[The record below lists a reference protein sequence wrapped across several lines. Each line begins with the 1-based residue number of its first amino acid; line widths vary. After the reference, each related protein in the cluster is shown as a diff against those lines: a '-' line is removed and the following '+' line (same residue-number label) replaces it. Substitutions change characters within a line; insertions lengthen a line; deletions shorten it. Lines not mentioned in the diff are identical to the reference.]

1 MKTETAIKKARNV
14 ARKYCRENESEKVY
28 IIEFRNS
35 EGKRDAQCY
44 AETTIKEAFD
54 AAYKYCR
61 ENKYELIGV
70 REA

>member
-1 MKTETAIKKARNV
+1 MKTETTIKK
-14 ARKYCRENESEKVY
+14 
-28 IIEFRNS
+28 
-35 EGKRDAQCY
+35 
-44 AETTIKEAFD
+44 AFD

>member
-1 MKTETAIKKARNV
+1 MKT
-14 ARKYCRENESEKVY
+14 EKVY

-44 AETTIKEAFD
+44 VETTIKKAFD
-54 AAYKYCR
+54 VAYKYCR